1 MSKTNLTRRSFVKVS
16 ALAGAAAAVGASM
29 AGCMQEAAP
38 EEELA
43 GTGEVGVSSTEGL
56 TKMRT
61 SCHGCIQMC
70 PAIAYLKDGVVVR
83 LEGDPEAPVS
93 RGSLCIKG
101 LNQLHTM
108 YSLSLIH
115 I

>member
-43 GTGEVGVSSTEGL
+43 GTGEAGVSSTVGL
-56 TKMRT
+56 T
-61 SCHGCIQMC
+61 
-70 PAIAYLKDGVVVR
+70 
-83 LEGDPEAPVS
+83 
-93 RGSLCIKG
+93 
-101 LNQLHTM
+101 
-108 YSLSLIH
+108 
-115 I
+115 

>member
-43 GTGEVGVSSTEGL
+43 GTGEAGVSSTEGL
-56 TKMRT
+56 TKMPRAAMAAFRCARPSPT
-61 SCHGCIQMC
+61 
-70 PAIAYLKDGVVVR
+70 
-83 LEGDPEAPVS
+83 
-93 RGSLCIKG
+93 
-101 LNQLHTM
+101 
-108 YSLSLIH
+108 
-115 I
+115 